1 VLGRHAAGTCIAD
14 ERGPGTHYHA
24 ILPCARRETPSEMMD
39 GSNIH
44 HRDRHADFA
53 LVLLEPCS
61 PPAAAAAVE
70 LLLLVFSGGKNIK
83 VLPRVLH

>member
-53 LVLLEPCS
+53 LVPLEPCS
-61 PPAAAAAVE
+61 PAAAAAAE